1 MNDLRQRVQMRRGYV
16 AILVLAILTVLE
28 FIAAVTM
35 SIGLFAALAFIAIV
49 KTWIILDYFMHIT
62 NLWHSDDEG
71 H

>member
-16 AILVLAILTVLE
+16 AILLLAILTVLE

-35 SIGLFAALAFIAIV
+35 SLGLFAALAFIAIV